1 MSCDDAHASRWGAT
15 LNRVRRSSIAKAFA
29 PVPCVAPTV
38 ATTGGKKIW
47 GRKRH
52 LLVDTQGWLL
62 AVKVHAADVSD
73 QKGARQLLA
82 PLCGRFP
89 RLELMWADRGYRG
102 HLRSWV
108 AQRLGCRLV
117 VLEAPLPSTP
127 PFPRLRLLRVN
138 GVLRPQWVW
147 PPYLTVHPKRWLV
160 ERSFAWLIRCR
171 RLARDYEG
179 LPRTSEAFI
188 CLAFL
193 RLMLVR
199 LSRSTPF

>member
-1 MSCDDAHASRWGAT
+1 
-15 LNRVRRSSIAKAFA
+15 
-29 PVPCVAPTV
+29 V

-52 LLVDTQGWLL
+52 LLIDTQGWLL
-62 AVKVHAADVSD
+62 AIKVHAADVSD
-73 QKGARQLLA
+73 QKGARRLLA

-89 RLELMWADRGYRG
+89 RLELIWADRGYRG

-108 AQRLGCRLV
+108 PQRLGCRLV

-127 PFPRLRLLRVN
+127 PFPHQRLRWVD
-138 GVLRPQWVW
+138 GILRPQWVW
-147 PPYLTVHPKRWLV
+147 PPFLTVHPKRWLV

-199 LSRSTPF
+199 LSRFTPF